1 MPVEDTNYS
10 TLQNIIQKVR
20 TITFRPSVNQISDDQ
35 IKHYINVF
43 TLYGFPEDIK
53 LFNLKTTLTFYTNPY
68 IDIYDTETL
77 LPDDPLYNFANK
89 YTFSG
94 EPVYV
99 NGFRSM
105 FLQDRAEIFNLYPFI
120 YATDT
125 IGTGDGVN
133 IFFTGFFPNHP
144 CLQNNVIITSTDNNG
159 VGIVVQ
165 DIPDINPTTG
175 YRLPTGTLVE
185 PNFKSIPRGT
195 IDYVTGAYTVS
206 LPAAPG
212 PNQDVTAKTSY
223 YSPSIPRTVLFFDKQ
238 FTLRPVPDSVY
249 AINLEVYKR
258 PDALLDTAQMPE
270 LAQHWMYIA
279 YGAAL
284 EIFLDNR
291 DQDSYNEKLVRFKEL
306 EEQVRTKA
314 AMQLA
319 QQKITTIYDLPYFYS
334 SWNNPFGYRY

>member
-1 MPVEDTNYS
+1 MPIIDS
-10 TLQNIIQKVR
+10 SFSALQNIIQKVR

-35 IKHYINVF
+35 IIHYINTF

-53 LFNLKTTLTFYTNPY
+53 LFNLKKTLTFYTNPY
-68 IDIYDTETL
+68 VDIYNTEDL
-77 LPDDPLYNFANK
+77 QPNDPLYNFSNT
-89 YTFSG
+89 YTFTG

-105 FLQDRAEIFNLYPFI
+105 FLQDRSELFNLYPFI

-125 IGTGDGVN
+125 IGSGDGIN
-133 IFFTGFFPNHP
+133 TFFSGTFPNHP
-144 CLQNNVIITSTDNNG
+144 CLLNNVLIASVDTPGNG
-159 VGIVVQ
+159 ISVV
-165 DIPDINPTTG
+165 DVPFINPVTG
-175 YRLPTGTLVE
+175 YYESQGYLAASSDTT
-185 PNFKSIPRGT
+185 IPLGT
-195 IDYVTGAYTVS
+195 IDYINGIYSVT
-206 LPAAPG
+206 LPAAPAAG
-212 PNQDVTAKTSY
+212 QDVTVKTSY

-258 PDALLDTAQMPE
+258 PDALLNTSQMPE

-284 EIFLDNR
+284 EIFMDNR
-291 DQDSYNEKLVRFKEL
+291 DMDSYNEKRPRFAEL
-306 EEQVRTKA
+306 EQEVRTKA

-319 QQKITTIYDLPYFYS
+319 QQKVTTIYDLPYFYS